1 MRSIGAPDAPTPRR
15 KMLYYIIMALKKYNI
30 TFIIIL
36 VLIIVFLWWFS
47 FTKNTYDYYN
57 INQRT
62 LIEGAATDILGSYNI
77 NTEFNATPNLL
88 LLDNIKLQK
97 HWGLSFTI
105 KINSIKDDWQQII
118 GITPDKNGADKRFFM
133 ASLCPNSNN
142 LFLRTA
148 TVSSWD
154 ENIISCEENIGVPIG
169 QDIRIDVIA
178 TINQS
183 DQNIAVYTTNLKSN
197 ENPRQIKNIN
207 IDLPNY
213 STAQGTNKLYAYTSY
228 KNNTNTIDGII
239 RNVVFVS
246 STNNQIE
253 LADLRN
259 AINKLASGEYIQP
272 FTTMTP
278 VELSS
283 STNPPIVPGLIS
295 DELPKVWLGG
305 SQQPPRQ
312 QSDGLLDNK
321 SGLQFSYISPYAAVA
336 GVTKEGLTNIG
347 GLGNKTTSDIS
358 SSSIQNASGYTPI
371 VDDNNNPICAKSIV
385 QSTDLSNNLNYIR
398 QYGYNYPLEFGSNG
412 ATKSVPI
419 CSPDDLYLIQ
429 KQILKKLNKF
439 NQEYTNL
446 MTYAYNTKHNVRG
459 DDVSKLSYVK
469 EEYDANIDPTNNNID
484 TKINDKYSRY
494 VSNSDN
500 DYYVN
505 LNGTSGLTSYNDLV
519 TSLTTYNN
527 LLFANKTYYSDPED
541 PSNNRTRLSNI
552 DPEILGNMHQNII
565 KERSDLDAKLFEL
578 NNIQNSIAGESKIT
592 MDSSVYVTILMTT
605 LATSILY
612 YVFTQ

>member
-1 MRSIGAPDAPTPRR
+1 
-15 KMLYYIIMALKKYNI
+15 MALKKYNI

-47 FTKNTYDYYN
+47 FTKNTYHYYN
-57 INQRT
+57 INQRP

-77 NTEFNATPNLL
+77 NTEFNATPSLL

-133 ASLCPNSNN
+133 AFLCPNSNN
-142 LFLRTA
+142 LFLRTS

-154 ENIISCEENIGVPIG
+154 ENIISCEENISVPIG

-183 DQNIAVYTTNLKSN
+183 DQNIAVYMTNLKSN

-239 RNVVFVS
+239 RNIVFVS

-259 AINKLASGEYIQP
+259 AINKLASGEYIQT

-278 VELSS
+278 AELSS
-283 STNPPIVPGLIS
+283 STNPPRQIS
-295 DELPKVWLGG
+295 DDLPKVWLGG

-312 QSDGLLDNK
+312 QSDGLWDNK
-321 SGLQFSYISPYAAVA
+321 SGLQFSYISPYAT

-358 SSSIQNASGYTPI
+358 SSSIQNASGYTAI
-371 VDDNNNPICAKSIV
+371 KDDNNNDICAKSIV
-385 QSTDLSNNLNYIR
+385 QSTDSSYNLNYIS
-398 QYGYNYPLEFGSNG
+398 QYGYNYPLQFSGSTV
-412 ATKSVPI
+412 TKSVPI

-446 MTYAYNTKHNVRG
+446 MTYAYNTKHDISG
-459 DDVSKLSYVK
+459 DNVSKLSYVK
-469 EEYDANIDPTNNNID
+469 EVYDTNIDPSNDNID
-484 TKINDKYSRY
+484 TQIYNKYKDY
-494 VSNSDN
+494 VTNSGN

-505 LNGTSGLTSYNDLV
+505 LNGTNGLTSYNDLV

-527 LLFANKTYYSDPED
+527 LLIANKMYYPDPED

-552 DPEILGNMHQNII
+552 DPEILGNMHQTII